1 MEGPNDSAE
10 KSESGP
16 SYDISQSGPNYVSP
30 ESGPNSASSV
40 NATFSFEMLD
50 MIITSGNTGRSKL
63 QQKET
68 NHMTENTTEKRPLCP
83 SQERVEISS
92 GTKRAKRKSSLR
104 EETANSDEDAV
115 EFKKQLHNWG
125 KKKKKKKMVYNMDS
139 EVAIGSGSEFSLL
152 GVLLPVE
159 GTPGLTS
166 SKEEM
171 PIMGDLMDCLSGGNS
186 SGGEH
191 YHMGGKSNKRSDTND
206 RHEKDI
212 NEQDVDTELAK
223 MEQADEEV
231 LFSRSIDCTN
241 CKYYLKELTSR
252 NYMDFS
258 YMDQY
263 ISEGERNLLLLKNK
277 KIEELENGNKLMKH
291 KMSKL
296 KEENNFLSS
305 KIDTLAES
313 LSDLRDHFDRLM
325 EENKSLKEVNKQ
337 LRVDLQKEQSCK
349 EEVEGA
355 NRKGANGEGAERK
368 GVKRKGADRKDASK
382 KDANKKDASSSS
394 HGRRDP
400 PERDFE
406 NSIDNELFN
415 ELC

>member
-10 KSESGP
+10 KSEGGP
-16 SYDISQSGPNYVSP
+16 NYAIPENGPKYDNPESGPNYVTP
-30 ESGPNSASSV
+30 DSGPNCANSA

-50 MIITSGNTGRSKL
+50 MIITSGNPSRAKS
-63 QQKET
+63 QEET
-68 NHMTENTTEKRPLCP
+68 NRMTENTTQGKPFCP
-83 SQERVEISS
+83 SEERVEISS

-104 EETANSDEDAV
+104 EQTTNSDEDAV
-115 EFKKQLHNWG
+115 EFKKQFHNWG
-125 KKKKKKKMVYNMDS
+125 KREKKKKKKVYNMNT

-152 GVLLPVE
+152 GEFLPVE
-159 GTPGLTS
+159 GIPDLAS

-171 PIMGDLMDCLSGGNS
+171 SNLGDLVDCLSGGNS

-191 YHMGGKSNKRSDTND
+191 YHMGGESDKRSATNE
-206 RHEKDI
+206 RNEKHM
-212 NEQDVDTELAK
+212 NEQDVDAQLAK
-223 MEQADEEV
+223 MQQADEEV
-231 LFSRSIDCTN
+231 LLSRNIDCTN

-263 ISEGERNLLLLKNK
+263 ISEGESNLLLLKNK
-277 KIEELENGNKLMKH
+277 KIEELENGNKLMKR

-305 KIDTLAES
+305 KLDTLAES
-313 LSDLRDHFDRLM
+313 LSDLRDHFDKLV
-325 EENKSLKEVNKQ
+325 EENKSLKEENKR
-337 LRVDLQKEQSCK
+337 LSGELQKGQTCK

-355 NRKGANGEGAERK
+355 
-368 GVKRKGADRKDASK
+368 SK
-382 KDANKKDASSSS
+382 KDAKKKGASKKDASSSS

-415 ELC
+415 ELS